1 MTERQP
7 PGVTH
12 ESWVERQIREAR
24 DRGEFENLPGAGKPL
39 ASLDG
44 NDDEL
49 WWVKSMLRR
58 EGLSVTPPALALR
71 REVQDLQERL
81 DREPTEARVRHV
93 VEELN
98 GRIRQA
104 NRMPPVSGPP
114 TSVSPLDV
122 DEIVVRWKVRRGAA

>member
-7 PGVTH
+7 PGATH

-39 ASLDG
+39 PSLGDD
-44 NDDEL
+44 NDEL
-49 WWVKSMLRR
+49 WWVKGMLRR

-71 REVQDLQERL
+71 KEVHDLQERL
-81 DREPTEARVRHV
+81 DREPTESRVRHV

-104 NRMPPVSGPP
+104 NRMPPVTGPP